1 MTVWIV
7 GIALEES
14 KAAFRADDVMTEK
27 LTVQYSTHHGSH
39 HLTSDTFIFAIVQR
53 QMCAIQQDYNSK
65 TYASA
70 PQESSCPPPNATSLD
85 SHLLLLTKA
94 SLFVAWY
101 KMHAQNALAN
111 PIEQRNCLD
120 IYRTLLEYRLHSPR
134 APLKHCTYVVQWTKT
149 MSIERHVL
157 ALTD

>member
-27 LTVQYSTHHGSH
+27 LQIVQYSTHHGSH
-39 HLTSDTFIFAIVQR
+39 HRTSDTFIFAIVQQ

-65 TYASA
+65 MYASA

-85 SHLLLLTKA
+85 SHLLLSTKA
-94 SLFVAWY
+94 SLFA
-101 KMHAQNALAN
+101 A
-111 PIEQRNCLD
+111 
-120 IYRTLLEYRLHSPR
+120 
-134 APLKHCTYVVQWTKT
+134 
-149 MSIERHVL
+149 
-157 ALTD
+157 